1 MHCQGA
7 GRGHCSG
14 TWVFG
19 LPAGGLLPS
28 TPLVAR
34 SWGAACNAP
43 DFDLDL
49 DGAFRDIKDLIRRGL
64 TVGEKKG
71 GRVYRVLETAAPSAV
86 PEDLEPLLAP
96 LRANGFIKNAD
107 VRDRLGII
115 RRQALVLLTEWTEG
129 KRLVR
134 HGERKAR
141 QYLPGPHLQL

>member
-1 MHCQGA
+1 MDSA
-7 GRGHCSG
+7 
-14 TWVFG
+14 
-19 LPAGGLLPS
+19 
-28 TPLVAR
+28 
-34 SWGAACNAP
+34 
-43 DFDLDL
+43 
-49 DGAFRDIKDLIRRGL
+49 DIKDLIRRGL

-129 KRLVR
+129 KWLVR
-134 HGERKAR
+134 HGKRKATR
-141 QYLPGPHLQL
+141 YLPGPHLQL